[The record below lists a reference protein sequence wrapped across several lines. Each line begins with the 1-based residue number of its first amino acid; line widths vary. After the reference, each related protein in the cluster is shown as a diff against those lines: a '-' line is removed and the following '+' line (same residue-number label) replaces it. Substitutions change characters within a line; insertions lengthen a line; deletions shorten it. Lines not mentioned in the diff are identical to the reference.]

1 MAGPA
6 NDPASQSAI
15 ERFRDI
21 YNSPSASANTGYFKV
36 PNKTP
41 PPPPPQFEPPKPQ
54 KISDSLYRSQQRFDS
69 GLTSSRPL
77 NDNPGFR
84 SPSPMPTVDRLNIPT
99 MGQGFGSS
107 VRGQGIVGVAGIGA
121 DIVARSFPGL
131 FRYGPTYLDPRNP
144 DSFFSGKPLPPQFTK
159 SGVPIQ
165 DAINR
170 QNRNALKDFGLPDW
184 LNPFKDTSKNGD
196 RIPEPSGRPN
206 AESKRHFPNATIIK
220 IWSTN
225 GSRYTEPWVLDYSIT
240 EVPKRGVG
248 ADATARYG
256 NGTYLRAGNDDY
268 IFSFTQIRRVYNDYV
283 IEKGTFNCEPWTLEN
298 LGPAPVDFPNPNAPE
313 NLVPETDKP
322 FFPPHIPDW
331 HGYDTASPPTVLD
344 PNDFKPPAQRKPLS
358 PMFPP
363 ELAPV
368 PKPLDPL
375 QKPEPPIVPGIQ
387 PTKPTEDEEA
397 RKVPPFPFNPFPEP
411 TNPVQNPPTFEPG
424 PTNPNQRL
432 NDRGIFPARKADIT
446 SSASGSPLSPD
457 VAIGGDPVRLKPAP
471 TITKPKTPFETEE
484 ERKRK
489 EAEKKLTDPFP
500 LPLIPPVFPRP
511 VSPTGT
517 IDPNTADDI
526 TKSKEPPKPPVGTKP
541 KCQDSCMA
549 GLESGQASILDKL
562 NSGVNVADT
571 GLLGVINNKLGD
583 QVPGGI
589 SGFLGKFKEGFDKL
603 SDWLHLDRLLNIL
616 TFTMTVQN
624 AYFLCDSLKVVTL
637 QMVSDALSVIGIKD
651 KEGEALNINKI
662 IDDDVEGLLKKILG
676 EEQLVGFK
684 KEWKA
689 LNRIFQ
695 AGSNIISA
703 VQSMAWSI
711 LNALDIIG
719 STNAQIGNA
728 LKKYKVLGERAF
740 AWMNPAPN
748 FHNKFFTATFNAL
761 NIVSNIDFVAQ
772 SIISARQGL
781 DQIEQQSTEFKTD
794 YSDLTNPK
802 PNEHKP
808 TATAET
814 KAKAESVGTVA
825 SEADINNLH

>member
-6 NDPASQSAI
+6 NDPVSQSAI

-36 PNKTP
+36 PNKT

-84 SPSPMPTVDRLNIPT
+84 SPSPMPTGDRLNIPT

-165 DAINR
+165 DAIR
-170 QNRNALKDFGLPDW
+170 KQNRDALRDFGLPDW
-184 LNPFKDTSKNGD
+184 LNPFKDTTNSRETPQAPGD
-196 RIPEPSGRPN
+196 RPN
-206 AESKRHFPNATIIK
+206 TESKQRFPIATK
-220 IWSTN
+220 IVYYSPGLAGYQYWDVFGYSVKEGTKYTVIRN
-225 GSRYTEPWVLDYSIT
+225 GVPTSSSR
-240 EVPKRGVG
+240 
-248 ADATARYG
+248 G
-256 NGTYLRAGNDDY
+256 NNSNVFLRAGEDAYY
-268 IFSFTQIRRVYNDYV
+268 ITITRSDRSTLT
-283 IEKGTFNCEPWTLEN
+283 EPCEPWTLQN
-298 LGPAPVDFPNPNAPE
+298 LGPASNPIPNPEPPTNI
-313 NLVPETDKP
+313 VPETDQP
-322 FFPPHIPDW
+322 FLPPHVPDW
-331 HGYDTASPPTVLD
+331 HGYDQASPPTILD
-344 PNDFKPPAQRKPLS
+344 PNDFKPPSERKPLS

-363 ELAPV
+363 TLAPV

-375 QKPEPPIVPGIQ
+375 QKPEPPIAPGIQ
-387 PTKPTEDEEA
+387 PKKPTEDEEA

-411 TNPVQNPPTFEPG
+411 TNPVQNPPPFEPG
-424 PTNPNQRL
+424 PQNPNQRL

-562 NSGVNVADT
+562 NSGVNIADT

-603 SDWLHLDRLLNIL
+603 ADWLHLDRLLNIL

-651 KEGEALNINKI
+651 KEGAALNINKI

-703 VQSMAWSI
+703 VQSMGWSI
-711 LNALDIIG
+711 LNALNIIG

-740 AWMNPAPN
+740 AWMNPSPN

-761 NIVSNIDFVAQ
+761 NVVSNIDFVAQ
-772 SIISARQGL
+772 SIISARQSI
-781 DQIEQQSTEFKTD
+781 DQIEQQSGEFQTD
-794 YSDLTNPK
+794 FTDVTHPK
-802 PNEHKP
+802 PSEHKP
-808 TATAET
+808 TATAEA
-814 KAKAESVGTVA
+814 KAKSESVGTVA
-825 SEADINNLH
+825 SEADIKNLN

>member
-1 MAGPA
+1 MAGRA

-41 PPPPPQFEPPKPQ
+41 PPPPQFEPPKPQ
-54 KISDSLYRSQQRFDS
+54 RISDSLYQSQQRFDS

-84 SPSPMPTVDRLNIPT
+84 SPNPMPTTDPLSIPT
-99 MGQGFGSS
+99 TGQGSS

-184 LNPFKDTSKNGD
+184 LNPFKNTKQDPTTDPNLKPPPLDPNSD
-196 RIPEPSGRPN
+196 FVYEFVVSGM
-206 AESKRHFPNATIIK
+206 
-220 IWSTN
+220 
-225 GSRYTEPWVLDYSIT
+225 V
-240 EVPKRGVG
+240 
-248 ADATARYG
+248 DATGRSQPNRTFRGEGVVPEYFYEQSDSAQG
-256 NGTYLRAGNDDY
+256 ITSGTYCNLAYTSGEYFAVN
-268 IFSFTQIRRVYNDYV
+268 IKPSFSVTSRKVRKDGQPNT
-283 IEKGTFNCEPWTLEN
+283 E
-298 LGPAPVDFPNPNAPE
+298 APTNI
-313 NLVPETDKP
+313 VPETKQP
-322 FFPPHIPDW
+322 FLPPHVPDW
-331 HGYDTASPPTVLD
+331 HGYDQASPPTILD
-344 PNDFKPPAQRKPLS
+344 PNDFKPPSQRKPLS

-363 ELAPV
+363 TLAPV
-368 PKPLDPL
+368 PKPFDPL
-375 QKPEPPIVPGIQ
+375 QKPEPPILPGIQ
-387 PTKPTEDEEA
+387 PTKPTDDEEA
-397 RKVPPFPFNPFPEP
+397 RKVPPLPFNPLPAP
-411 TNPVQNPPTFEPG
+411 TNPTQNPPTFEPG
-424 PTNPNQRL
+424 TQNPNQRL

-562 NSGVNVADT
+562 NSGVNIADT

-651 KEGEALNINKI
+651 KEGAALNINKI

-703 VQSMAWSI
+703 VQSMGWSI
-711 LNALDIIG
+711 LNALNIIG

-740 AWMNPAPN
+740 AWMNPSPN

-761 NIVSNIDFVAQ
+761 NVVSNIDFVAQ
-772 SIISARQGL
+772 SIISARQSI
-781 DQIEQQSTEFKTD
+781 DQIEQQSGEFQTD
-794 YSDLTNPK
+794 FTDVTHPK
-802 PNEHKP
+802 PSEHKP
-808 TATAET
+808 TATAEA
-814 KAKAESVGTVA
+814 KAKSESVGTVA
-825 SEADINNLH
+825 SEADIKNLN

>member
-1 MAGPA
+1 MA
-6 NDPASQSAI
+6 
-15 ERFRDI
+15 
-21 YNSPSASANTGYFKV
+21 SPSDFEQLSARARFQRSFLNNPAANANNGYFKV
-36 PNKTP
+36 PDRTP
-41 PPPPPQFEPPKPQ
+41 PPAPSFEPPKPQ
-54 KISDSLYRSQQRFDS
+54 KVSDSFYQRELRNQE
-69 GLTSSRPL
+69 GLTQGRSL

-84 SPSPMPTVDRLNIPT
+84 NPNPIATSAG
-99 MGQGFGSS
+99 GQGLAPTL
-107 VRGQGIVGVAGIGA
+107 RGLAPLLREGGPSAIAGLGLTILPGVLQQGPKYFDPSNPNGIFA
-121 DIVARSFPGL
+121 P
-131 FRYGPTYLDPRNP
+131 DPRYTEAQKALQKENEKLRRNA
-144 DSFFSGKPLPPQFTK
+144 D
-159 SGVPIQ
+159 
-165 DAINR
+165 
-170 QNRNALKDFGLPDW
+170 NALKNMGVPPW
-184 LNPFKDTSKNGD
+184 LNPFKNSNPPEAPVAPGD
-196 RIPEPSGRPN
+196 KPN
-206 AESKRHFPNATIIK
+206 AESKKWFPAGNKIK
-220 IWSTN
+220 FWCTN
-225 GSRYTEPWVLDYSIT
+225 NREYITVSVLSYSVTEI
-240 EVPKRGVG
+240 PKVTFTLPDGRT
-248 ADATARYG
+248 DATARNSDYV
-256 NGTYLRAGNDDY
+256 YLRAGKDGYN
-268 IFSFTQIRRVYNDYV
+268 IQIKYRNHGNPSLLTTLLG
-283 IEKGTFNCEPWTLEN
+283 IEPWTLEN
-298 LGPAPVDFPNPNAPE
+298 LGPDPGDTTPNPEEPE
-313 NLVPETDKP
+313 NIVPETGKP
-322 FFPPHIPDW
+322 FLPPSTNY
-331 HGYDTASPPTVLD
+331 GQEPPTILD
-344 PNDFKPPAQRKPLS
+344 PKDFKPPSAKPPLA

-363 ELAPV
+363 TLPPI
-368 PKPLDPL
+368 PKPLDPI
-375 QKPEPPIVPGIQ
+375 QTPEPTDPKEQRPAPIVPL
-387 PTKPTEDEEA
+387 
-397 RKVPPFPFNPFPEP
+397 PFNPFQTP
-411 TNPVQNPPTFEPG
+411 TAPSPAQNPPPFEPG
-424 PTNPNQRL
+424 PVDPNQRL

-562 NSGVNVADT
+562 NSGVNIADT

>member
-1 MAGPA
+1 
-6 NDPASQSAI
+6 
-15 ERFRDI
+15 
-21 YNSPSASANTGYFKV
+21 
-36 PNKTP
+36 
-41 PPPPPQFEPPKPQ
+41 
-54 KISDSLYRSQQRFDS
+54 
-69 GLTSSRPL
+69 
-77 NDNPGFR
+77 
-84 SPSPMPTVDRLNIPT
+84 
-99 MGQGFGSS
+99 
-107 VRGQGIVGVAGIGA
+107 
-121 DIVARSFPGL
+121 
-131 FRYGPTYLDPRNP
+131 
-144 DSFFSGKPLPPQFTK
+144 
-159 SGVPIQ
+159 
-165 DAINR
+165 
-170 QNRNALKDFGLPDW
+170 
-184 LNPFKDTSKNGD
+184 
-196 RIPEPSGRPN
+196 
-206 AESKRHFPNATIIK
+206 
-220 IWSTN
+220 
-225 GSRYTEPWVLDYSIT
+225 
-240 EVPKRGVG
+240 
-248 ADATARYG
+248 
-256 NGTYLRAGNDDY
+256 
-268 IFSFTQIRRVYNDYV
+268 
-283 IEKGTFNCEPWTLEN
+283 
-298 LGPAPVDFPNPNAPE
+298 
-313 NLVPETDKP
+313 
-322 FFPPHIPDW
+322 
-331 HGYDTASPPTVLD
+331 
-344 PNDFKPPAQRKPLS
+344 
-358 PMFPP
+358 
-363 ELAPV
+363 
-368 PKPLDPL
+368 
-375 QKPEPPIVPGIQ
+375 
-387 PTKPTEDEEA
+387 
-397 RKVPPFPFNPFPEP
+397 
-411 TNPVQNPPTFEPG
+411 
-424 PTNPNQRL
+424 
-432 NDRGIFPARKADIT
+432 
-446 SSASGSPLSPD
+446 
-457 VAIGGDPVRLKPAP
+457 
-471 TITKPKTPFETEE
+471 
-484 ERKRK
+484 
-489 EAEKKLTDPFP
+489 
-500 LPLIPPVFPRP
+500 
-511 VSPTGT
+511 
-517 IDPNTADDI
+517 
-526 TKSKEPPKPPVGTKP
+526 
-541 KCQDSCMA
+541 MA